1 MTAAFIEALLDAR
14 RPVIMELKRQDAAG
28 HDLFGDRS
36 AARLVA
42 DYQDVGAPCL
52 SVVTGRWFGG
62 TPDLLHEVVSAT
74 DLPVL
79 QKDFITRRSQLHQA
93 RESGASAVLLTAAL
107 LPRATLGHLVELGL
121 SLGLTPFV
129 EVTTEEEISR
139 VPRAE
144 ECVVAVNNKDIATRE
159 RGAGDLG
166 RSSSLLP
173 AVLGSGTRCPVSA
186 GAIRGP
192 DAAARLLS
200 EGFAGV
206 LVGTGLLRAASL
218 PAWLDGLDAR
228 LDARP
233 GPHHGPRLDAG
244 RESAPPVRRPADPP
258 TTDIWR

>member
-1 MTAAFIEALLDAR
+1 MTAEFIEALLDAR

-28 HDLFGDRS
+28 ADLFGGRS

-62 TPDLLHEVVSAT
+62 TPELLREVVAAT

-79 QKDFITRRSQLHQA
+79 QKDFITRRDQLHQA

-121 SLGLTPFV
+121 RLGLTPFV

-144 ECVVAVNNKDIATRE
+144 ECVIAVNNKDIADRE

-186 GAIRGP
+186 GAIRSP
-192 DAAARLLS
+192 DDAARLLE

-206 LVGTGLLRAASL
+206 LVGTGLLRTPSL

-228 LDARP
+228 RGTRVDTRHEP
-233 GPHHGPRLDAG
+233 
-244 RESAPPVRRPADPP
+244 APPPNHRHPEVTA
-258 TTDIWR
+258 

>member
-1 MTAAFIEALLDAR
+1 MTAEFIEALLDAR
-14 RPVIMELKRQDAAG
+14 RPVIMELKRQDSAG
-28 HDLFGDRS
+28 NDLFGDRS
-36 AARLVA
+36 AARLVS
-42 DYQDVGAPCL
+42 DYRDVGAPCL

-62 TPDLLHEVVSAT
+62 TPDLLREVVEAT

-107 LPRATLGHLVELGL
+107 LPRATLGHLVDLGL
-121 SLGLTPFV
+121 RLGLTPFV

-144 ECVVAVNNKDIATRE
+144 DCVVAVNNKDIATRE

-173 AVLGSGTRCPVSA
+173 AVLNSGTRCPVSA
-186 GAIRGP
+186 GAIRCP
-192 DAAARLLS
+192 DDAARLLG

-206 LVGTGLLRAASL
+206 LVGTGLLRTVSL
-218 PAWLDGLDAR
+218 PGWLDGLDAR
-228 LDARP
+228 LGTRP
-233 GPHHGPRLDAG
+233 DAG
-244 RESAPPVRRPADPP
+244 PEPAPPVRRPADPP
-258 TTDIWR
+258 PISDIRR

>member
-1 MTAAFIEALLDAR
+1 MTAEFIEALLDAR
-14 RPVIMELKRQDAAG
+14 RPVIMELKRRDATG

-62 TPDLLHEVVSAT
+62 TPDLLREVVAAT

-79 QKDFITRRSQLHQA
+79 QKDFITRRDQLHQA
-93 RESGASAVLLTAAL
+93 RETGASAVLLTAAL
-107 LPRATLGHLVELGL
+107 LPRATLGRLVDLGL
-121 SLGLTPFV
+121 RLGLTPFV

-173 AVLGSGTRCPVSA
+173 AVLSSGTRCPVSA
-186 GAIRGP
+186 GAIQGP
-192 DAAARLLS
+192 DDAARLLE

-218 PAWLDGLDAR
+218 PRWLDGLDAR
-228 LDARP
+228 LGTRLDPRP
-233 GPHHGPRLDAG
+233 GTRLDTD
-244 RESAPPVRRPADPP
+244 REPAPPVRRPAEPP

>member
-14 RPVIMELKRQDAAG
+14 RPVIMELKRQDSAG
-28 HDLFGDRS
+28 HDLFGGRS

-42 DYQDVGAPCL
+42 DYRDAGAPCL

-62 TPDLLHEVVSAT
+62 TPELLREVMEAT

-79 QKDFITRRSQLHQA
+79 QKDFITRRGQLHQA

-121 SLGLTPFV
+121 RLGLTPFV

-144 ECVVAVNNKDIATRE
+144 ECVVAVNNKDIANRE

-173 AVLGSGTRCPVSA
+173 AVLSSGTRCPVSA
-186 GAIRGP
+186 GAIRSP
-192 DAAARLLS
+192 DDAARLVE

-206 LVGTGLLRAASL
+206 LIGTGLLRTPSL

-228 LDARP
+228 LATRRSTRP
-233 GPHHGPRLDAG
+233 DAG
-244 RESAPPVRRPADPP
+244 HEPVPPLRRPADPP
-258 TTDIWR
+258 STDIRR